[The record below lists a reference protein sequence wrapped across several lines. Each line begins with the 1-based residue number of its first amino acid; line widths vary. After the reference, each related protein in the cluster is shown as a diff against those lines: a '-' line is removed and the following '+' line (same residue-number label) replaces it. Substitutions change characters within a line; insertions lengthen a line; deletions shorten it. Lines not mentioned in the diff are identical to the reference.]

1 MNMIQWLPH
10 VHYALHTRNLDT
22 RAHYPATQDAP
33 DHVAEIA
40 IATIYLMV
48 IMILAVLIRLAFRL
62 HILRSLQWDD
72 ATASIALVFAVAQC
86 AVIIVGT
93 ENGLGKQKSS
103 LNDIEVQALEKFAF
117 WVAIAPIDIITELVI
132 CILPIY
138 IVKPVQVVFG
148 KKVTVVVAFFIRI
161 FVIISTIVR
170 LIFMRHS
177 HPYPSTDMNDATF
190 ATIITTECVLCVSVM
205 TACIPCLKPFL
216 DAFDSG
222 MLSVSLSKRIG
233 GGSNSNLYGNTYAL
247 TTMTK
252 GVKESVTRSRY
263 LEDEVEGL
271 GTSAAAFAVTSPGQP
286 LGRRDST
293 LVIQRTDQWSV
304 RCEYVDPKDGSLGDE
319 TEGSVPRGEH
329 SL

>member
-1 MNMIQWLPH
+1 M
-10 VHYALHTRNLDT
+10 
-22 RAHYPATQDAP
+22 
-33 DHVAEIA
+33 
-40 IATIYLMV
+40 
-48 IMILAVLIRLAFRL
+48 
-62 HILRSLQWDD
+62 LRSLHWDD

-93 ENGLGKQKSS
+93 EHGLGKQKSS

-117 WVAIAPIDIITELVI
+117 WVAIAPIDITTELVI

-177 HPYPSTDMNDATF
+177 HLYPSTDMNDATF

-222 MLSVSLSKRIG
+222 MLSVSLNKRIG
-233 GGSNSNLYGNTYAL
+233 GGSNSNSYGNTYTL

-252 GVKESVTRSRY
+252 GVRESVTRSRY

-293 LVIQRTDQWSV
+293 LIIQRTDQWSV

-319 TEGSVPRGEH
+319 TERSESSVARGEH